1 MSRILVIGASG
12 TVGSELTRQFSQQ
25 GHRVVRATSR
35 PTTQPDAVHVD
46 LARGHG
52 IAAAFEGVER
62 AFLLSPP
69 GFTRQDELLRPLIE
83 QARARQLQKVVL
95 MSAMGANAD
104 PNAPLRRAE
113 VQLEQSGVP
122 FNIIRPNWFMQNFNS
137 YWVHG
142 IVEHGKIFLPVAQAK
157 GSFIDARDIAAVAA
171 ALLTR
176 DDMNDRDFDLTGA
189 RALDHDEVAT
199 ILSREAG
206 RRIVFEDI
214 APETMLQNLLAAG
227 LPADYAQFMLVILGY
242 FKAGYAQRV
251 TTAVQD
257 ITGRAPISF
266 EQYAREHRA
275 AWAAAA

>member
-1 MSRILVIGASG
+1 
-12 TVGSELTRQFSQQ
+12 
-25 GHRVVRATSR
+25 
-35 PTTQPDAVHVD
+35 
-46 LARGHG
+46 
-52 IAAAFEGVER
+52 
-62 AFLLSPP
+62 
-69 GFTRQDELLRPLIE
+69 
-83 QARARQLQKVVL
+83 

-214 APETMLQNLLAAG
+214 APEAMLQNLLAAG

-257 ITGRAPISF
+257 ITGRMMGLGRGCLSVYTIS
-266 EQYAREHRA
+266 YATFTWASISLTAILPQSGRDSGVSA
-275 AWAAAA
+275 AMRCWIAWTPAESKRSG